1 MWLCLRYLTAPVMRH
16 MLLTP
21 LSYVT
26 MHPYDYLPYLHMV
39 SLLLCLYACDT
50 YASALSIHML
60 LSIAHMYIS

>member
-1 MWLCLRYLTAPVMRH
+1 MWLYLRYLTAPVMSH

-21 LSYVT
+21 LSCIT
-26 MHPYDYLPYLHMV
+26 MRLHDYLSYLHMV

-60 LSIAHMYIS
+60 LSLAHMYIS

>member
-1 MWLCLRYLTAPVMRH
+1 MRLYLRYLTTPVMRH

-21 LSYVT
+21 LSCVT
-26 MHPYDYLPYLHMV
+26 MHPYDYLHMV

-60 LSIAHMYIS
+60 LSLAHMYIS